1 MLLGRGVSWADAV
14 SSFVVP
20 GGFTNTGLAALP
32 EGNLAVG
39 DFDGERIV
47 IVSPRGA
54 LIRAITLE
62 SAPNA
67 SVQGVAWDASRSRFW
82 VCHYATPDAGSVRSY
97 TATGTL
103 DTTHTLSLTGIAG
116 PNGCVYDA
124 TNDRLLCAFNDNKVR
139 GIDCTDGSIDETLTC
154 DSTVVGSG
162 TLDGVTLDPVSP
174 STRLWVSVDAPSRR
188 IVKVNRSTGAA
199 VSSIDCEP
207 SPESIAWLN
216 GFLYMCSDRLYHE
229 SLPNGNRVYW
239 YAPEAVGTHIITG
252 GYSAVYTG

>member
-1 MLLGRGVSWADAV
+1 M

-20 GGFTNTGLAALP
+20 GGFTNTGIASLP
-32 EGNLAVG
+32 EGNLAIG

-47 IVSPRGA
+47 IVSPLGT
-54 LIRAITLE
+54 LIRAITLG

-67 SVQGVAWDASRSRFW
+67 SVQGVAWDSGRSRFW

-97 TATGTL
+97 TTAGTL
-103 DTTHTLSLTGIAG
+103 DATYTLSLSGIAG
-116 PNGCVYDA
+116 PNGCAYDSV
-124 TNDRLLCAFNDNKVR
+124 NDRVLCAFNDNKIR

-162 TLDGVTLDPVSP
+162 GATIDGVALDPVSP
-174 STRLWVSVDAPSRR
+174 STRLWVSVDDPIRK

-199 VSSIDCEP
+199 VSSIDCE
-207 SPESIAWLN
+207 SSAESIAWLN
-216 GFLYMCSDRLYHE
+216 GYLYMCSDRLYHE

-239 YAPEAVGTHIITG
+239 YAPEAVGTHTITG
-252 GYSAVYTG
+252 GYAAVFTG